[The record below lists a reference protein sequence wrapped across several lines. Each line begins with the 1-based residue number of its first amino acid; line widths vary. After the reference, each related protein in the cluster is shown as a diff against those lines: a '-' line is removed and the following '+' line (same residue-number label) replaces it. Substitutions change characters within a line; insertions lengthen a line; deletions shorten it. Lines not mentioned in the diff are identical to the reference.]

1 MADPRETYETDLSTL
16 QRRVD
21 RERRARLQAES
32 IAEQAL
38 LEVYQKQQALLK
50 ETAEKERLK
59 REHLTAFKAEQVR
72 VVHVTMRT
80 VQDLVI
86 NCLNQL
92 QVLRLDAEG
101 HVPEESLALF
111 DDAIQET
118 SSKLKA
124 LGDLE
129 AFAEKQMSIGSFLDL
144 DGGSSPP

>member
-16 QRRVD
+16 QRRID

-50 ETAEKERLK
+50 ETVEKERLK

-111 DDAIQET
+111 DDAIQQT

-129 AFAEKQMSIGSFLDL
+129 AFAEKQMAIGSFLDL